1 MVWFWGICNEVGWNG
16 FFFVFIFFREWK
28 EIIIILFIFFDKIGF
43 FIIDYM
49 KILFIKFIC
58 INI

>member
-16 FFFVFIFFREWK
+16 FFFVFIFFIKCK
-28 EIIIILFIFFDKIGF
+28 EIIIILIINDRIGIFL
-43 FIIDYM
+43 IDYM

-58 INI
+58 NNI

>member
-1 MVWFWGICNEVGWNG
+1 MG
-16 FFFVFIFFREWK
+16 FFLCLYFLENGKKLLLFYLIFI
-28 EIIIILFIFFDKIGF
+28 DKIGF